1 MADTTETDTST
12 TTETKTDASATVTGA
27 DKATSTVTGNTTTDK
42 GEQTTETKTE
52 AKPDWPDDWR
62 AKLSGGNADLDKRL
76 GRYQS
81 PKAIADAL
89 IAAQNKIS
97 SGEIKGGLPKDAT
110 PEQLAAYR
118 KDHGIPEKVDGYD
131 LKDVKFAETNK
142 PIVDKL
148 LAAAHETNQ
157 TPAQAKAMV
166 LASEKII
173 EDMRAQRFEQ
183 DAQLKTTTED
193 ALRAEWGDEYRR
205 NINLLK
211 NHIPE
216 GIADRLL
223 SGRLADGNPIG
234 SDPEVLKWLV
244 AEALAKN
251 PTGVIVPQGGS
262 GAAASVETRM
272 KEIEKVMRDNRKEY
286 DKDEKMQAE
295 YRKLIEYNEAHKKA
309 A

>member
-1 MADTTETDTST
+1 MADPVAAPAAPPAAPAAP
-12 TTETKTDASATVTGA
+12 ASPVGDPPPAATVASDPPAGDPPA
-27 DKATSTVTGNTTTDK
+27 GDPPPAA
-42 GEQTTETKTE
+42 
-52 AKPDWPDDWR
+52 AKDWPDDWR
-62 AKLSGGNADLDKRL
+62 AKLAGGNADLDKRL
-76 GRYQS
+76 SRYQS

-97 SGEIKGGLPKDAT
+97 SGEVKAGLPKDAT
-110 PEQLAAYR
+110 PEQVAAWR
-118 KDHGIPEKVDGYD
+118 KDHGIPEKPDGYD
-131 LKDVKFAETNK
+131 LKDVKFAEANK

-173 EDMRAQRFEQ
+173 EDMRAQRLEQ

-244 AEALAKN
+244 GEALAKN

>member
-1 MADTTETDTST
+1 MADPVATPPAAAPAAPAPSPVGDPPP
-12 TTETKTDASATVTGA
+12 AATV
-27 DKATSTVTGNTTTDK
+27 ATDPPSGDPPSGDTPPPAP
-42 GEQTTETKTE
+42 
-52 AKPDWPDDWR
+52 AKDWPDDWR
-62 AKLSGGNADLDKRL
+62 TKLAGGNEDVAKRL

-97 SGEIKGGLPKDAT
+97 SGEVKAGLPKDAT
-110 PEQLAAYR
+110 PEQVAAWR
-118 KDHGIPEKVDGYD
+118 KDHGIPDKPDGYD

-173 EDMRAQRFEQ
+173 EDMRAQRLEQ
-183 DAQLKTTTED
+183 DAQLKVTTED

-251 PTGVIVPQGGS
+251 PSGVIVPQGGS
-262 GAAASVETRM
+262 GAVADVETRI
-272 KEIEKVMRDNRKEY
+272 KQIETMMRDNRKAY
-286 DKDEKMQAE
+286 DKDEKVQEE
-295 YRKLIEYNEAHKKA
+295 YRRLIDYRLQHTKQA